1 MTSNPATRPHIV
13 IVMGVSGSGKSTV
26 AGMLATRLG
35 WDLIEGDD
43 LHPPANVAKMASG
56 HALTDD
62 DREPWLR
69 EIAQRISAEVSAGH
83 SALITC
89 SALKRS
95 YRDMLREG
103 VIGHPEAVLT
113 FLYLHGSR
121 AELERRLTAR
131 VGHFMPAGLLD
142 SQLATLEE
150 PVGEPDALT
159 VEIGPAPDA
168 VAAAAQA
175 AIQQR

>member
-1 MTSNPATRPHIV
+1 MTSTPATRPHIV

-26 AGMLATRLG
+26 AAMLATRLG

-56 HALTDD
+56 HALTDA

-69 EIAQRISAEVSAGH
+69 EIAERISTEVSAGR

-95 YRDMLREG
+95 YRDLLRQG
-103 VIGHPEAVLT
+103 VIRHPEAVLI

-131 VGHFMPAGLLD
+131 IGHFMPAGLLD

-150 PVGEPDALT
+150 PAGEADAVT
-159 VEIGPAPDA
+159 VKIGPPPDA
-168 VAAAAQA
+168 VAATALA
-175 AIQQR
+175 AIRQR